1 MSKYIDETWDFRGAE
16 TKNHTHCFHSY
27 PAMMIPQV
35 ASRLLDKYGQKARL
49 VLDPFCGTGT
59 SLVEANL
66 RGISAVGVDLNPLA
80 CLIAQTK
87 TTIINFQKI
96 DLYLK
101 HFNDFLF
108 AERFNDDKSEVDLP
122 KFPNIDF
129 WFDKQIQRALAK
141 IKKYISGIEET
152 DVRNFFEVAFSE
164 VVRESSWTRN
174 SEFKLYRMTEEQRG
188 RFQPDVFGL
197 MEAKLARNRRGLQ
210 AFATSKKSSQT
221 KVYRK
226 SSMDIALDEKFDL
239 VLTSPPYGD
248 SRTTVAYGQF
258 SRLSSEWLDFENA
271 ASLDNNLLG
280 GKARKEEVKFESKV
294 LRETLCKIAERDE
307 RRSHEVASF
316 YVDYQKSI
324 GNIARMIK
332 RNGFACFVVG
342 NRKVKSVNLPTDKFT
357 IDFFAE
363 NNFRHI
369 ETIVRNIP
377 NKRMPRQN
385 SPTNIVGAKDDT
397 MTQEFIVV
405 LQQNGSI

>member
-1 MSKYIDETWDFRGAE
+1 MNKYVDETWDFRGAE
-16 TKNHTHCFHSY
+16 TKNYTHCFHSY

-35 ASRLLDKYGQKARL
+35 ASRLLDRYGQKARL

-66 RGISAVGVDLNPLA
+66 RGVSAVGVDLNPLA

-87 TTIINFQKI
+87 TTTINFKKL

-101 HFNDFLF
+101 DFNDFLF
-108 AERFNDDKSEVDLP
+108 AERFNHGDSGVNLP

-129 WFDKQIQRALAK
+129 WFDKQIQRDLAK
-141 IKKYISGIEET
+141 IKKYIGDVEET
-152 DVRNFFEVAFSE
+152 DVQNFFKVAFSE

-174 SEFKLYRMTEEQRG
+174 GEFKLYRMTEEQRR
-188 RFQPDVFGL
+188 RFQPDVFGS
-197 MEAKLARNRRGLQ
+197 MEAKLARNRNGLQ
-210 AFATSKKSSQT
+210 AFAVNKKSSQT
-221 KVYRK
+221 TVHRK
-226 SSMDIALDEKFDL
+226 DSTETAFDEKFDL

-258 SRLSSEWLDFENA
+258 SRLSNQWLDFENA
-271 ASLDNNLLG
+271 ASLDNRLLG
-280 GKARKEEVKFESKV
+280 GKTCKEKVKFESKV

-307 RRSHEVASF
+307 KRNCEVASF
-316 YVDYQKSI
+316 YADYQKSI
-324 GNIARMIK
+324 NNVSQMVK
-332 RNGFACFVVG
+332 TNGFACFVVG
-342 NRKVKSVNLPTDKFT
+342 NRKVKSVNLPTDKIT
-357 IDFFAE
+357 VDFFGE

-377 NKRMPRQN
+377 NKRMPRKN

-405 LQQNGSI
+405 LQKNSF

>member
-1 MSKYIDETWDFRGAE
+1 MNKYVDETWDFRGAE
-16 TKNHTHCFHSY
+16 TKNYTHCFHSY

-35 ASRLLDKYGQKARL
+35 ASRLLEKYGPKSRH

-80 CLIAQTK
+80 CLIAEAK
-87 TTIINFQKI
+87 TTVINFQKL

-101 HFNDFLF
+101 NFNDFLF
-108 AERFNDDKSEVDLP
+108 AERFSNDSEIDLP
-122 KFPNIDF
+122 QFPNIDF
-129 WFDKQIQRALAK
+129 WFDKNVQRELAVV
-141 IKKYISGIEET
+141 KKYIGDIEDR
-152 DVRNFFEVAFSE
+152 DVRNFFKVAFSE
-164 VVRESSWTRN
+164 VVREASWTRN
-174 SEFKLYRMTEEQRG
+174 GEFKLYRMTEEQRG
-188 RFQPDVFGL
+188 RFEPDVFGL
-197 MEAKLARNRRGLQ
+197 VEAKLARNRKGLQ
-210 AFATSKKSSQT
+210 EFAANKKSSRT
-221 KVYRK
+221 TVHR
-226 SSMDIALDEKFDL
+226 SSSAEISFDDTFDL

-258 SRLSSEWLDFENA
+258 SRLSGQWLDFENV

-280 GKARKEEVKFESKV
+280 GKTYKEKVKFEAQV
-294 LRETLCKIAERDE
+294 LRETIDRIAEKDE
-307 RRSHEVASF
+307 QRSREVASF
-316 YVDYQKSI
+316 YADYQSAI
-324 GNIARMIK
+324 NNVAHRVK

-342 NRKVKSVNLPTDKFT
+342 NRKVKSVNLPTDKIT

-405 LQQNGSI
+405 LQKNDF